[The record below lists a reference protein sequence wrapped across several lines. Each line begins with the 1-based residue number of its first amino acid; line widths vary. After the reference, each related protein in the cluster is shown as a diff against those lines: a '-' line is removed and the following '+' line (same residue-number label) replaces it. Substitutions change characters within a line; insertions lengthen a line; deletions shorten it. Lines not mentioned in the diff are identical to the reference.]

1 MRRCELKEHSS
12 IGSHRIRS
20 TPFHVLVRAADKRQE
35 TYVATASKAFA
46 KSVTIILQTIC
57 QCHVVWKWLVL
68 MNQEFQY
75 LLSKQTVQTLNGS
88 QNSWSPS
95 LPFGCVVVYVRGIR
109 VCSLVSLS
117 ILCVSSDRKC
127 PRRAHQDEY
136 SSTCFCDTKGL
147 YVCTVHSS

>member
-1 MRRCELKEHSS
+1 MTLV
-12 IGSHRIRS
+12 
-20 TPFHVLVRAADKRQE
+20 VLLTGFFE
-35 TYVATASKAFA
+35 ISMYFLTA
-46 KSVTIILQTIC
+46 KSG
-57 QCHVVWKWLVL
+57 
-68 MNQEFQY
+68 M
-75 LLSKQTVQTLNGS
+75 SLNGS

-147 YVCTVHSS
+147 YVCTVHSSWLNSKNVVSLPKKMEKHAFLFCSMSNLEPVAFLPRLRKCHPSCFNSIC